1 MSDAMDITA
10 SRVLRSH
17 SFSPRV
23 HSIIPA
29 VKGSG
34 IESIHCPSLFLF
46 CNPYQKKK
54 KSKNNVVER
63 KEDFEVEEGGI

>member
-54 KSKNNVVER
+54 KIKKQCGREER
-63 KEDFEVEEGGI
+63 GF